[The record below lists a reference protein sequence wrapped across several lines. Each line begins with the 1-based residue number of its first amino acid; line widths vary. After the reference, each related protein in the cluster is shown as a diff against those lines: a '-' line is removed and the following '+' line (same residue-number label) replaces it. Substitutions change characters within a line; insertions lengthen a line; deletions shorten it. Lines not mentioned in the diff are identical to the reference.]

1 MKLLLLLL
9 LSSLFILKAS
19 DKKFVDAEFYRKSIT
34 IVPIAVGGS
43 SNYEDTFIKSVNN
56 LEINKRY
63 DYNYLDKNK
72 IKSLSTKLNKI
83 NFTIDSAETK
93 NLISEIKKY
102 IKETILSDILNSA
115 TNIDSLNN
123 RFERSQKNNGVSASS
138 KEKISTFTIED
149 AYKFYN
155 GTYISLPIL
164 HKEEIDGKD
173 KSLKTLASLY
183 WFRVNID
190 SVSNWDGYMPNI
202 EQVNLDLIEYDNI
215 SGLFVETKLNTSD
228 NDPDSKLS
236 PIERSLKELS
246 ANILISSYTIDDFKL
261 RGVIQNVTPI
271 ITLDLGNREDVKLD
285 DAFLIYENKIDKE
298 NKTFSEY
305 VGFGRV
311 EKVGDNNANVENR
324 STLYPIIGSYDQ
336 GFTAVSHS
344 QIIDIVANIGY
355 GLINIPQTVG
365 SGLPI
370 KGLGDGPIFKDD
382 VSSALNLGLGFYYNT
397 APLSNISQLFA
408 GINVSI
414 GIPLAEQ
421 NTDIDN
427 EYLTLNP
434 TTTLEVNLAVMK
446 KFWISRMNL
455 FTELEFGINTLR
467 FTGGYLDGDWEINL
481 GYNYGIGLNIGGEY
495 AITKDLNFAFQA
507 GYRYVLPVTEL
518 VLMVDGEEYKKYPKD
533 LSEEYFEQTGIND
546 LVLGG
551 LRFEMRVSYSLQ
563 KLF

>member
-102 IKETILSDILNSA
+102 IKETILVDILTSA

-123 RFERSQKNNGVSASS
+123 RFERSQKSIGVSASS
-138 KEKISTFTIED
+138 KEKISNFTIED

-164 HKEEIDGKD
+164 YEEERDQIN
-173 KSLKTLASLY
+173 KSLTTRASLY

-190 SVSNWDGYMPNI
+190 SVTSWDGYMPNI
-202 EQVNLDLIEYDNI
+202 DQVNLDLIEYDKI
-215 SGLFVETKLNTSD
+215 SGIFTETKLNTSD
-228 NDPDSKLS
+228 KDPDSKLS
-236 PIERSLKELS
+236 PMERALKALS
-246 ANILISSYTIDDFKL
+246 ENILVSSYTIDDFKL
-261 RGVIQNVTPI
+261 RGVIQNVTPE

-298 NKTFSEY
+298 NKTYSEY
-305 VGFGRV
+305 IGFGRV

-370 KGLGDGPIFKDD
+370 IGDGPIFKDD

-408 GINVSI
+408 GINLSI

-467 FTGGYLDGDWEINL
+467 FTGGYPDGDWEINL
-481 GYNYGIGLNIGGEY
+481 GYNYGVGLNIGGEY

-507 GYRYVLPVTEL
+507 GYRYVLPVREL
-518 VLMVDGEEYKKYPKD
+518 VLMVDGEEYEKYPKNINED
-533 LSEEYFEQTGIND
+533 YFEDTGIND
-546 LVLGG
+546 IVLGG
-551 LRFEMRVSYSLQ
+551 LRLEMRISYSLQ

>member
-83 NFTIDSAETK
+83 NFTIDSAKTK

-102 IKETILSDILNSA
+102 IKETILVDILTSA

-123 RFERSQKNNGVSASS
+123 RFERSQKSIGVSASS
-138 KEKISTFTIED
+138 KEKISNFTIED

-164 HKEEIDGKD
+164 YEEERDQIN
-173 KSLKTLASLY
+173 KSLTTRASLY

-190 SVSNWDGYMPNI
+190 SVTSWDGYMPNI
-202 EQVNLDLIEYDNI
+202 DQVNLDLIEYDKI
-215 SGLFVETKLNTSD
+215 SGIFTETKLNTSD
-228 NDPDSKLS
+228 KDPDSKLS
-236 PIERSLKELS
+236 PMERALKALS
-246 ANILISSYTIDDFKL
+246 ENILVSSYTIDDFKL
-261 RGVIQNVTPI
+261 RGVIQNVTPE

-298 NKTFSEY
+298 NKTYSEY
-305 VGFGRV
+305 IGFGRV

-370 KGLGDGPIFKDD
+370 IGDGPIFKDD

-408 GINVSI
+408 GINLSI

-467 FTGGYLDGDWEINL
+467 FTGGYPDGDWEINL
-481 GYNYGIGLNIGGEY
+481 GYNYGVGLNIGGEY

-507 GYRYVLPVTEL
+507 GYRYVLPVREL
-518 VLMVDGEEYKKYPKD
+518 VLMVDGEEYEKYPKNINED
-533 LSEEYFEQTGIND
+533 YFEDTGIND
-546 LVLGG
+546 IVLGG
-551 LRFEMRVSYSLQ
+551 LRLEMRISYSLQ

>member
-1 MKLLLLLL
+1 MKILFFVLFVSM
-9 LSSLFILKAS
+9 LSLKAN

-34 IVPIAVGGS
+34 IVPVSVGSVSGS
-43 SNYEDTFIKSVNN
+43 EETFINAVSK
-56 LEINKRY
+56 LEINRRY
-63 DYNYLDKNK
+63 DYNYLNRDK
-72 IKSLSTKLNKI
+72 IKSLNNKLNTIK
-83 NFTIDSAETK
+83 FSIDSAETK
-93 NLISEIKKY
+93 NIISEIKKM
-102 IKETILSDILNSA
+102 IKETILVDILISA
-115 TNIDSLNN
+115 TNIDSLNS
-123 RFERSQKNNGVSASS
+123 RFERSQKSIGVSASS

-155 GTYISLPIL
+155 GTYVSLPIL
-164 HKEEIDGKD
+164 FEEEIDMNN
-173 KSLKTLASLY
+173 KSITTRASLY
-183 WFRVNID
+183 WFRINID
-190 SVSNWDGYMPNI
+190 SVTNWDGYMPNI
-202 EQVNLDLIEYDNI
+202 DQVNLDLIEYDKI
-215 SGLFVETKLNTSD
+215 SGIFTETKLNTSD
-228 NDPDSKLS
+228 KDPDHKLS
-236 PIERSLKELS
+236 SKERSLKALS
-246 ANILISSYTIDDFKL
+246 ENILVSSYTIDDFKL
-261 RGVIQNVTPI
+261 RGVIQNVSPE

-285 DAFLIYENKIDKE
+285 DAFLIYENKIDNE
-298 NKTFSEY
+298 NKTYSEY

-311 EKVGDNNANVENR
+311 EKVGDNSKNVENR

-336 GFTAVSHS
+336 GYTAVSHS

-355 GLINIPQTVG
+355 GLINIPQEVG

-370 KGLGDGPIFKDD
+370 IGDGPIFQDD

-421 NTDIDN
+421 NTKIDN
-427 EYLTLNP
+427 EFLTLNP

-446 KFWISRMNL
+446 KFWISRMNF

-467 FTGGYLDGDWEINL
+467 FTGSYPDGDWEINL
-481 GYNYGIGLNIGGEY
+481 GYNYGIGLNLGGEY
-495 AITKDLNFAFQA
+495 ALTKDLNLAFQA

-518 VLMVDGEEYKKYPKD
+518 VLMVNGKEEAKYPQNIN
-533 LSEEYFEQTGIND
+533 EEYFEDTGLND

-551 LRFEMRVSYSLQ
+551 LRLEMRVSYSLQ

>member
-102 IKETILSDILNSA
+102 IKETILVDILTSA

-123 RFERSQKNNGVSASS
+123 RFERSQKSIGVSASS
-138 KEKISTFTIED
+138 KEKISNFTIED

-164 HKEEIDGKD
+164 YEEERDQTN
-173 KSLKTLASLY
+173 KSLTTRASLY

-190 SVSNWDGYMPNI
+190 SVTSWDGYMPNI
-202 EQVNLDLIEYDNI
+202 DQVNLDLIEYDKI
-215 SGLFVETKLNTSD
+215 SGIFTETKLNTSD
-228 NDPDSKLS
+228 KDPDFKLT
-236 PIERSLKELS
+236 PMERALKALS
-246 ANILISSYTIDDFKL
+246 ENILVSSYTIDDFKL

-370 KGLGDGPIFKDD
+370 IGDGPIFKDD

-467 FTGGYLDGDWEINL
+467 FTGGYPDGDWEINL

-507 GYRYVLPVTEL
+507 GYRYVLPVTEI
-518 VLMVDGEEYKKYPKD
+518 VLMVDGEEEAKYPKD
-533 LSEEYFEQTGIND
+533 LSEEYFEETGLND